1 MKRGKLNYA
10 STMKAIDTMLP
21 DELKDSTRNA
31 VEICKDS
38 AKGIKDNC
46 EAASVLLQCIF
57 KQDPKFFF
65 PWKFKPLW
73 FTFQLK

>member
-21 DELKDSTRNA
+21 DELKDSTRSA
-31 VEICKDS
+31 VENCKDS

-65 PWKFKPLW
+65 P
-73 FTFQLK
+73 